1 MHKLTGTTTIT
12 TNVSIFILLLTHKG
26 GYPQLKLNVDQKELS
41 KAINIVQKGISSK
54 TTLPILSGIL
64 LRAKENTLTLTGT
77 DLEIGIETSVECNIL
92 KEGNIV
98 IASRIFGEI
107 IKKLP
112 DLPVDIEVDEKQNV
126 HIRCGLSKFN
136 IQGQT
141 SEEYPRLPHIDHEDY
156 FELPK
161 DLLKN
166 MIRQTIFAT
175 AQDETRPI
183 LTGALLE
190 IVEGKISLVALDGY
204 RLALKS
210 AQIDYSKDIK
220 VVIPSK
226 TLNEVNKILEDDDS
240 DVKIVCTD
248 SHIIFILSGTII
260 TSRLLEGQ
268 FLNYKDIIRNDYK
281 SRVRVKAQDIKNS
294 IERASLLAREGKNNL
309 VKLDFLD
316 DKLVI
321 TSNSEIGDVYEEIPI
336 TLEGD
341 DIEIAFN
348 SKYILDGIRI
358 IDSEDITMDLVSS
371 VNPCIIKPADDE
383 NYTYLILP
391 VRLS

>member
-1 MHKLTGTTTIT
+1 MKLKI
-12 TNVSIFILLLTHKG
+12 
-26 GYPQLKLNVDQKELS
+26 DQRELS
-41 KAINIVQKGISSK
+41 KGIGIVQKGISSK
-54 TTLPILSGIL
+54 TTLPILSGIYL
-64 LRAKENTLTLTGT
+64 KVADNTLTLTGT
-77 DLEIGIETSVECNIL
+77 DLEIGIETSIECDVL
-92 KEGNIV
+92 KEGNVV
-98 IASRIFGEI
+98 ITSRIFGDI

-112 DLPVDIEVDEKQNV
+112 DLPVEIEVDEKQNV
-126 HIRCGLSKFN
+126 HIRCGMSKFN

-141 SEEYPRLPHIDHEDY
+141 SEEYPRLAQVEEDKC
-156 FELPK
+156 FEIPK

-190 IVEGKISLVALDGY
+190 IVDGKISLVALDGY
-204 RLALKS
+204 RLALKNAS
-210 AQIDYSKDIK
+210 IDFTGEVK

-240 DVKIVCTD
+240 DVKVLCTD
-248 SHIIFILSGTII
+248 SHIIFILNRTII

-281 SRVRVKAQDIKNS
+281 SRVVVNTQAIKDS

-309 VKLDFLD
+309 VKLEISD
-316 DKLVI
+316 DKLAI
-321 TSNSEIGDVYEEIPI
+321 TSNSEIGDVYEEVPM
-336 TLEGD
+336 TLEGE

-348 SKYILDGIRI
+348 SKYILDGIKI
-358 IDSEDITMDLVSS
+358 IDSEEITMDFVSS
-371 VNPCIIKPADDE
+371 VNPCIIKPLNDD